1 MTDASTPDLGPVP
14 DGLNVPEEQ
23 EDSGVETTESQI
35 LGGDDVGGEDD
46 PADHVQNPST
56 FIDDI

>member
-1 MTDASTPDLGPVP
+1 MTADPGGGPLP
-14 DGLNVPEEQ
+14 QGLDVPEEQ

-46 PADHVQNPST
+46 PADHVPDPTS
-56 FIDDI
+56 FVDDI